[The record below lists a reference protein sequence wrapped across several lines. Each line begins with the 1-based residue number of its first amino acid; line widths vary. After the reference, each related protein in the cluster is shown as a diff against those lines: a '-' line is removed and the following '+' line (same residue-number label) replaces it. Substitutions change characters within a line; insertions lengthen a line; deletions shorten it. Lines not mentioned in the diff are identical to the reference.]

1 MVFRRNLYTSLNNRE
16 RLRTALDAIGTYVN
30 GNDEELAR
38 FPKVYAKSYLEYG
51 LMLVAASSILTAED
65 VSLSTYELAPDRREV
80 ELDVLR
86 KIFASPT
93 KAEAKYLEH
102 LELIWSGAVVTP
114 RGDGAL
120 SSEEWAALVPIAV
133 ACMGR
138 SAAALDRSFDELY
151 QFLYEMLPN
160 IKS

>member
-1 MVFRRNLYTSLNNRE
+1 MVFRRNLYASLSNRE
-16 RLRTALDAIGTYVN
+16 RLRTALDAIGAYVN
-30 GNDEELAR
+30 DNDEELAR

-51 LMLVAASSILTAED
+51 LMLVAVSSILIAED

-80 ELDVLR
+80 EMDALR

-93 KAEAKYLEH
+93 KDEAKYLEH
-102 LELIWSGAVVTP
+102 LERIWSGGVVAL
-114 RGDGAL
+114 RGGGAL
-120 SSEEWAALVPIAV
+120 SAGEWAALVPIVV

-138 SAAALDRSFDELY
+138 SAAALGFSFDELY
-151 QFLYEMLPN
+151 QYLYEMLPN